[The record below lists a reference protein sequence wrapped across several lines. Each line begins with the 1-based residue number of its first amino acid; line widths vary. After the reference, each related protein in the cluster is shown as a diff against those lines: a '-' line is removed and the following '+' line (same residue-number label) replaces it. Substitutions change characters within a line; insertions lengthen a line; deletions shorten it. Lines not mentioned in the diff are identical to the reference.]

1 MSEKPQPSPESLGA
15 TEKPSIDEQINTIQ
29 SLEVLDGK
37 VDFTEVTPEQTKTEV
52 PVILA
57 PGWGGTIVPAFKET
71 MRTFAQMQR
80 RSIAIEHPFTV
91 KKVSEKIPTKLRES
105 HPIEEVRKAA
115 ALLEFLQKKDIEKTD
130 VLAHSEGAIYVLLAA
145 SAEPEKFRGQS
156 IVLSNPAGLIGKD
169 NLFDFVVRGTVGVR
183 GKRGPKFPGE
193 KEKVRPISL
202 AKGEGKLGFILSQP
216 LTAFRDF
223 RAITQSDVHSLLREL
238 HGQGIRIAILAGVDD
253 PMFPM
258 ERLQATL
265 KKGDELDGFLSLK
278 GGHVEILNQP
288 KRYAAVIEKIY
299 TALEAK

>member
-15 TEKPSIDEQINTIQ
+15 RELPSIDEQINTIQ

-91 KKVSEKIPTKLRES
+91 KEVSEKIPAELKDS

-115 ALLEFLQKKDIEKTD
+115 ALLEFLQIKGIEKTD

-145 SAEPEKFRGQS
+145 SAEPEKFRS

-169 NLFDFVVRGTVGVR
+169 NLFDFAVRGTVGIR

-193 KEKVRPISL
+193 NEKVRPISL
-202 AKGEGKLGFILSQP
+202 AKGEGKLSFILSQP
-216 LTAFRDF
+216 LTAFKDF
-223 RAITQSDVHSLLREL
+223 RAITQSDVHSLLKEL
-238 HGQGIRIAILAGVDD
+238 HDKGIRIAILAGVDD

-258 ERLQATL
+258 HRLQATL

-288 KRYAAVIEKIY
+288 KRYAAVIERIY
-299 TALEAK
+299 TALESK